1 VNLNIKAFKIENSP
15 EPLELQVKVNGDPV
29 KCYGISVEA
38 RPGELP
44 QAVLQPDVHIVD
56 FDGEAAIA
64 IQIGDRRYKLLD
76 EAAPAKK
83 SAAKGDDK

>member
-1 VNLNIKAFKIENSP
+1 MNLNIKAFKIENSP

-29 KCYGISVEA
+29 KCYGIAVEA

-44 QAVLQPDVHIVD
+44 RAVLQPDIHIVD

-76 EAAPAKK
+76 EAPAKK
-83 SAAKGDDK
+83 AAAKGDDK